1 MSRLTLNIET
11 IGDPTLPPELLP
23 NLDEY
28 DAPANYKDVQ
38 KIMEYRLN
46 AMRGD
51 MGKFSLSP
59 LTGKII
65 CASYQFTDTDGATD
79 GMQTI
84 SGENEKEILEWVSN
98 AIFIRQHEFPI
109 VVTYNGIAFDIP
121 FIITGLARYGIP
133 NPPHFTARDLLNK
146 YGTDHID
153 VYAYLS
159 SFGVNKRG
167 TLTDWSAR
175 FGIELPYGKGSMIA
189 DWYRLGEWESIK
201 KHCESNVR
209 CTDELYVRL
218 KHSDWFG
225 PLNG

>member
-23 NLDEY
+23 NIDEY
-28 DAPANYKDVQ
+28 EAPSNYKDQQ
-38 KIMEYRLN
+38 KIAEYKLN

-51 MGKFSLSP
+51 VGKFSLSP

-65 CASYQFTDTDGATD
+65 CASWQYTDTNGASEVI
-79 GMQTI
+79 QTI
-84 SGENEKEILEWVSN
+84 IDENESEILKGIAS
-98 AIFIRQHEFPI
+98 AIISHQHEFPVI
-109 VVTYNGIAFDIP
+109 VTYNGISFDIP
-121 FIITGLARYGIP
+121 FIVTGFARHNVP
-133 NPPHFTARDLLNK
+133 VPPHFTARDLLNK

-189 DWYRLGEWESIK
+189 DWYRLGEWDSIR

-209 CTDELYVRL
+209 CTDALYVRL
-218 KHSDWFG
+218 KQADFFG